1 MYFDTPVNIPDSKK
15 ISIKNGKYVLYETGR
30 TYYKEKKY
38 NVPTRV
44 TIGKKCEPGQ
54 DGRTGK
60 MLPKREF
67 WTYFPNEVIPE
78 TETDQDEK
86 DKERRSSCLHIGV
99 YLVISAVL
107 AFYGLTD
114 TLKKIFEDDAGLF
127 IDLVAYSITEESNAA
142 QYYPDYAY
150 NHVVFTDNFRIYS
163 DSTVCRFFQSIT
175 DDQRLG
181 FLEEWNS
188 GEDHGKRVYISY
200 DSTNKNV
207 QSGDIEIAEFG
218 HAKDDPTKPVVN
230 VSVGYNHTNQK
241 PLFYEEYPGSIVDVS
256 QLDYMISKAQGYGY
270 RNIGFIIDRGY
281 FSKDNL
287 DHIEEAGYS
296 FVVMAKGR
304 QAFIRALVS
313 KAMGSFESDRGCRIR
328 KYKVYGKTV
337 REKLFE
343 SDERERYVHVY
354 YSDTK
359 GAAGREKIERD
370 IDRLE
375 KNLKKI
381 VGKKGSVEGAER
393 YFKLIYNSE
402 GTLLKYREKT
412 KAIDEEKSFC
422 GYFVIVTSKKMSAEA
437 ALLLYKSRDESEKLF
452 RADKSFLG
460 NTAYRVQEDESLDAK
475 VLVGFVAMIIR
486 DRIFTCLDEEQER
499 NERKANY
506 MTVPAAIR
514 ELEKI
519 EIIKLPDGKYRL
531 DHAITATQKAILKA
545 FDMTASNAVKE
556 INSICE
562 KLSNAKAKAK
572 KRRL

>member
-1 MYFDTPVNIPDSKK
+1 MW
-15 ISIKNGKYVLYETGR
+15 GKLS
-30 TYYKEKKY
+30 EK
-38 NVPTRV
+38 V
-44 TIGKKCEPGQ
+44 
-54 DGRTGK
+54 
-60 MLPKREF
+60 RE
-67 WTYFPNEVIPE
+67 
-78 TETDQDEK
+78 
-86 DKERRSSCLHIGV
+86 
-99 YLVISAVL
+99 
-107 AFYGLTD
+107 
-114 TLKKIFEDDAGLF
+114 
-127 IDLVAYSITEESNAA
+127 
-142 QYYPDYAY
+142 YYPDYAY
-150 NHVVFTDNFRIYS
+150 DHVIFTDGFRIYS
-163 DSTVCRFFQSIT
+163 DSTVCRFFQSVT

-188 GEDHGKRVYISY
+188 GEDHRKRIYISY

-207 QSGDIEIAEFG
+207 QAGDIEIAEFG
-218 HAKDDPTKPVVN
+218 HAKDDPAKPVVN
-230 VSVGYNHTNQK
+230 ISVGYNHTNRK

-256 QLDYMISKAQGYGY
+256 QLDYMIGKAQGYGY

-287 DHIEEAGYS
+287 NHIEDAGYS

-304 QAFIRALVS
+304 QAFIRGLVS
-313 KAMGSFESDRGCRIR
+313 KAMGSFESNRGCRIR

-337 REKLFE
+337 KEKLFE

-359 GAAGREKIERD
+359 GAVGREKIERD

-375 KNLKKI
+375 KNLRKL

-393 YFKLIYNSE
+393 YFKLVYDSE
-402 GTLLKYREKT
+402 GTLLKYREKA
-412 KAIDEEKSFC
+412 KSIDEEKSYC

-475 VLVGFVAMIIR
+475 VLVGFVAMIVR

-531 DHAITATQKAILKA
+531 DHAITSTQKAILKA
-545 FDMTASNAVKE
+545 FDITASDAVEK
-556 INSICE
+556 INTICE
-562 KLSNAKAKAK
+562 KLSCTKAMK
-572 KRRL
+572 KQS